1 LEKRYVD
8 PLHELGQLLMEM
20 EKPAR
25 YTGGEYGSLARRSAI
40 LDTLIAFPD
49 LYEIGMSNQAMRI
62 IYNRTNRI
70 KGVSCDRAFA
80 PAPDFEKLLA
90 EKNIPL
96 YGLDT
101 GIAFHDLD
109 ILMFTFGYELGITEV
124 LAMLQAGKIPVRSED
139 RGEQCPIVIMGGPS
153 VSNPVPYGR
162 FIDAFW
168 IGEAEAGFFEL
179 LTALCDMKKAGEGR
193 AALLAKIAEHPNIWL
208 RGKKKAFR
216 AVDPYFGE
224 GEGGA
229 AVFPVPSIKTVQMH
243 GAVEI
248 MRGCPNGCRFC
259 HAGYWYRPMRQK
271 NAPAVFREAEAFIR
285 QGGYREISL
294 SSLSTGDYRHID
306 YLVNT
311 FNERYQREHVSFQLP
326 SLRVSS
332 FSLPLLEKVSLVRKS
347 GLTFAVETPEE
358 AWQFSI
364 NKQVLR
370 DDVVSILR
378 EAKKHGWS
386 GAKFY
391 FMIGLPVAKGALHLT
406 EKPEEGPEQSEEA
419 EIVNFI
425 RYVAGKTGAHCNINV
440 GVFVPKPHTPYQRTV
455 QMEHEK
461 AREKLFR
468 IKDSLKKEGHKVSFQ
483 DPFISGLE
491 GLLSRG
497 GEFTGVLIEAAF
509 RRGCRLDA
517 WSEYMK
523 REVWE
528 NLFTEYR
535 EEIKKMLEF
544 DIAEELPWASI
555 NPGISPKYFNEEFKK
570 SCNQE
575 LTLICTEKCTYNCGI
590 CGKQRGIVYNNI
602 HDKVIYNESNTGI
615 SAPASNSSLR
625 ILFSFSKTGKA
636 VFLSHL
642 SLVEIFN
649 MAFLRAGIPV
659 SFTRGFNP
667 LPKLEILAPLSLGI
681 TGLNEM
687 ALIETGVFFNG
698 NGFAACMNKVLPEGL
713 AIVHAENHEV
723 PAGIKKHSLSSFLWG
738 FSYQEEANAEA
749 AEGAHIPSGIV
760 PFNEEKKYREN
771 RAALKGSVYG
781 LIRSAVLARDPL
793 GREEAGKPYF
803 EVFRDL
809 YRKEI

>member
-8 PLHELGQLLMEM
+8 PLHELGKLLMEV

-40 LDTLIAFPD
+40 FDTLIAFPD

-62 IYNRTNRI
+62 IYNRINRI
-70 KGVSCDRAFA
+70 EGISCDRAFA

-124 LAMLQAGKIPVRSED
+124 LAMLQVGKIPVRSED
-139 RGEQCPIVIMGGPS
+139 RDEQYPIVIMGGPS

-179 LTALCDMKKAGEGR
+179 LAVLRGMKRAGEGR
-193 AALLAKIAEHPNIWL
+193 AALLAKIAKHPNIWL

-216 AVDPYFGE
+216 AVDPHFGE

-306 YLVNT
+306 CLVNT
-311 FNERYQREHVSFQLP
+311 FNERYRQEHVSFQLP

-364 NKQVLR
+364 NKQVIR

-378 EAKKHGWS
+378 EAKKHGWN

-391 FMIGLPVAKGALHLT
+391 FMIGLPVVKGAIRLH
-406 EKPEEGPEQSEEA
+406 EKPEERPEQSEEV

-440 GVFVPKPHTPYQRTV
+440 GVFVPKPHTPYQRAV

-461 AREKLFR
+461 AREKLFW
-468 IKDSLKKEGHKVSFQ
+468 IKDNLKKEGHKVSFQ
-483 DPFISGLE
+483 DPFISGIE
-491 GLLSRG
+491 GILSRG

-509 RRGCRLDA
+509 LRGCRLDA

-523 REVWE
+523 RDIWE

-535 EEIKKMLEF
+535 EEIKKTLEF
-544 DIAEELPWASI
+544 DSTGELPWASI
-555 NPGISPKYFNEEFKK
+555 NSGISPKYFDEEFEK

-575 LTLICTEKCTYNCGI
+575 LTLICAEKCTHACGA
-590 CGKQRGIVYNNI
+590 CGKQQSIVYNNI
-602 HDKVIYNESNTGI
+602 HGKVIYNENNTNI

-667 LPKLEILAPLSLGI
+667 LPNLEILAPLSLGI
-681 TGLNEM
+681 IGLNEM
-687 ALIETGVFFNG
+687 ALIETGVFFNA
-698 NGFAACMNKVLPEGL
+698 NEFAGCMNRVLPEGL
-713 AIVHAENHEV
+713 VIVHAENHEV

-738 FSYQEEANAEA
+738 FSYQEETDSQA
-749 AEGAHIPSGIV
+749 AGGTHVSPEIIP
-760 PFNEEKKYREN
+760 FKEEKKYREKK
-771 RAALKGSVYG
+771 AASKGSVYG
-781 LIRSAVLARDPL
+781 LIRSAVLARDPF
-793 GREEAGKPYF
+793 GGEETGKPYF
-803 EVFRDL
+803 ELFRNL
-809 YRKEI
+809 YKKG